1 MKIVS
6 YFRGVWKL
14 TDKRY
19 KELLTDVADG
29 KTWNLDSYGKQIGQ
43 IDLNALDLDAALAK
57 ELLPTTMSWTEAC
70 KQTARIQTARI
81 HAERL
86 AAGKGIDAR
95 FLPKPA

>member
-19 KELLTDVADG
+19 KEMLADVAAG

-43 IDLNALDLDAALAK
+43 IDLNALDLDARLAK
-57 ELLPTTMSWTEAC
+57 ELLPTTMSWTDAC
-70 KQTARIQTARI
+70 KQTASIR
-81 HAERL
+81 AEQL
-86 AAGKGIDAR
+86 ALEGE
-95 FLPKPA
+95 